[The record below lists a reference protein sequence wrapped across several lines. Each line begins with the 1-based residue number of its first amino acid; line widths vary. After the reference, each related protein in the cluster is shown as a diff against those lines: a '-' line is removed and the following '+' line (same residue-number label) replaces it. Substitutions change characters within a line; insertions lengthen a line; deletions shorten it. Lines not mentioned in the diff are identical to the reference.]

1 MKKIATC
8 CIFLFFCLS
17 VYCQSNNPVYDKA
30 LAEKLGADEYGMKM
44 YVLVILKTGPVSID
58 NKETVDSLFKG
69 HMSNIG
75 RMAAAGKLVI
85 AGPFEKNEKSFRGIF
100 ILNVKTFE
108 EANKLLAGDP
118 AVSNHLLDAEL
129 FEWYGS
135 AAISEYLPFH
145 EKIRKEKM

>member
-1 MKKIATC
+1 MKILVTC
-8 CIFLFFCLS
+8 CISFFICLS
-17 VYCQSNNPVYDKA
+17 GYGQSNNPAYDKA

-44 YVLVILKTGPVSID
+44 YVLVMLKTGPVSID
-58 NKETVDSLFKG
+58 NKEKVDSLFKG
-69 HMSNIG
+69 HMLNIG
-75 RMAAAGKLVI
+75 RMASAGKLVI
-85 AGPFEKNEKSFRGIF
+85 AGPFEKNEKNYRGIF

-118 AVSNHLLDAEL
+118 AVSNHLLDVEL

-145 EKIRKEKM
+145 EKVQKEKM